1 MRIVAET
8 TVATTIGDVWQ
19 AWTTPDDIAQW
30 NAASDDWHTTKTAVD
45 LRVGGTYTR
54 IERLR
59 SIESAFGD
67 HVLLVEQQRQGWQA
81 ILDNFG
87 KHVEARKR
95 AMTG

>member
-8 TVATTIGDVWQ
+8 TVAT
-19 AWTTPDDIAQW
+19 
-30 NAASDDWHTTKTAVD
+30 VD
-45 LRVGGTYTR
+45 LRVGGTFSSRMETKDGSMGFDFGGTYTR

-81 ILDNFG
+81 ILDTFG
-87 KHVEARKR
+87 KHVEAKKR